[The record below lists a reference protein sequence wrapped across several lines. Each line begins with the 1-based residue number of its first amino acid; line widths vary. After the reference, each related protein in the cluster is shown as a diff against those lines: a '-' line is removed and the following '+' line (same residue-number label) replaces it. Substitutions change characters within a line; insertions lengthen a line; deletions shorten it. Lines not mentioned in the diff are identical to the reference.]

1 MARTGIQFHCDILHA
16 HLSIQVGKLFHA
28 FPILSHRVFVPG
40 QDQIRNDSWHIA
52 HHFCLLGPTDLMEE
66 IAVSTD
72 SKNKITAR
80 IIQKA
85 VHIPLISGKPV
96 IVRAHRLEF
105 PVIVSDRKL
114 IEQTAPVML
123 SLPFSK

>member
-1 MARTGIQFHCDILHA
+1 M
-16 HLSIQVGKLFHA
+16 
-28 FPILSHRVFVPG
+28 
-40 QDQIRNDSWHIA
+40 
-52 HHFCLLGPTDLMEE
+52 DLMEE
-66 IAVSTD
+66 IAVSTN

-105 PVIVSDRKL
+105 PVIVSDGKL

>member
-1 MARTGIQFHCDILHA
+1 MARTGTQLHCDILHA
-16 HLSIQVGKLFHA
+16 YLSIQGGKLFHA
-28 FPILSHRVFVPG
+28 FPILSHRILVSG
-40 QDQIRNDSWHIA
+40 QDQIRNDCWHIA
-52 HHFCLLGPTDLMEE
+52 HHFCLLGRTDLMEE

-96 IVRAHRLEF
+96 IVRAHRLKF